1 MAVAAV
7 LGLGAMAAYSQIQ
20 QGKASAASA
29 KRQGEYNAQVYEQ
42 QAEMIAQK
50 QKLEAHQ
57 WNRKISQI
65 HAATTA
71 RTAQKGFGMSG
82 SPLAV
87 MVDNETQLQLDKSI
101 GNYNLEI
108 QRRYALSEAANQRYM
123 GGEQARLAKMT
134 GYSNAFSTM
143 LGTASSMSK
152 MSASQG
158 RGV

>member
-7 LGLGAMAAYSQIQ
+7 LGLGAMAAFSQVQ
-20 QGKASAASA
+20 QGKAQAASF

-65 HAATTA
+65 QATTVS

-87 MVDNETQLQLDKSI
+87 MVDNETQLQLDKAT
-101 GNYNLEI
+101 GQYNLEI
-108 QRRYALSEAANQRYM
+108 ERRYSLTSAANSRYV
-123 GGEQARLAKMT
+123 GSEQARLAKMT
-134 GYSNAFSTM
+134 GYSNAFSTA
-143 LGTASSMSK
+143 LNTVATVGSMRK
-152 MSASQG
+152 
-158 RGV
+158 

>member
-7 LGLGAMAAYSQIQ
+7 LGLGAMAAFSQVQ
-20 QGKASAASA
+20 SGNAQAASF

-65 HAATTA
+65 QAATVA
-71 RTAQKGFGMSG
+71 RTAGKGFGMSG

-87 MVDNETQLQLDKSI
+87 MVDNETQLQLDKAT
-101 GNYNLEI
+101 GQYNLEI
-108 QRRYALSEAANQRYM
+108 QKRYATSEAFNQRYT
-123 GGEQARLAKMT
+123 GSEQARLAKMT
-134 GYSNAFSTM
+134 GYSNAFSTA
-143 LGTASSMSK
+143 LNTIATVSSMGK
-152 MSASQG
+152 
-158 RGV
+158 